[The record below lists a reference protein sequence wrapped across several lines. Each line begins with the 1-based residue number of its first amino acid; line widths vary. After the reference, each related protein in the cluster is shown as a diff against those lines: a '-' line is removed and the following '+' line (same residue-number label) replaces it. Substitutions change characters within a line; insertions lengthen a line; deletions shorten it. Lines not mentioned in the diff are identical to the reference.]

1 MELEYSSFFK
11 KKLLNFLKHFVVA
24 ELMSCLTL
32 CDPMDCSMPGPFSST
47 VSQSLL
53 RFMAVELVM
62 LSHPL
67 PFPSPFAFNLSQHFI
82 HFFILFLAV
91 LGHCCCT
98 WALSSGGE

>member
-1 MELEYSSFFK
+1 
-11 KKLLNFLKHFVVA
+11 
-24 ELMSCLTL
+24 
-32 CDPMDCSMPGPFSST
+32 
-47 VSQSLL
+47 
-53 RFMAVELVM
+53 MAVELVM